1 MTATRWVVLFLMSL
15 AHALGS
21 LAALAVA
28 PLAPFL
34 VDGLRL
40 SRVEIGLFLPAVYLG
55 GVLMSLPAGSL
66 TERYGVGRPLVG
78 GLVLIAGAMGLTVIA
93 PVVPLLLAIL
103 VIAGFGFGML
113 NPTTGRAIYDWFPAR
128 ERGLAMG
135 VKQAG
140 LTLGG
145 IVSALLL
152 PPIALLLG
160 WRVAVLLG
168 AALSLVTAL
177 LVISTYREAPARVAQ
192 GTPSRTSFADLGP
205 VVRRTEVRVVLA
217 CGLGLGI
224 VQSSVLAYLVLYA
237 RDTFALSNVDAA
249 RLLALAHVGGA
260 AGRLGWGVVSD
271 RFFEGRRRPGLTL
284 NALIAAAGLVGFAL
298 GGALSPLWAGVIAFV
313 TGLGA
318 FGWVGLFFA
327 LMAEIGG
334 PRFAGLMT
342 GLGVI
347 FAWGGVL
354 VGPPLFGLVVE
365 ATDSYR
371 IGWLGLSVLAV
382 VVAAILPRL
391 RPLVQRSRDT

>member
-1 MTATRWVVLFLMSL
+1 MTPTRWVVLFLMSL

-93 PVVPLLLAIL
+93 PFVPLLLAIL
-103 VIAGFGFGML
+103 IIAGFGFGML

-192 GTPSRTSFADLGP
+192 GTPSTASFADLGP
-205 VVRRTEVRVVLA
+205 VVRRTEVQVVLA

-260 AGRLGWGVVSD
+260 VGRLGWGVVSD

-298 GGALSPLWAGVIAFV
+298 GGALSPLWAGAIAFL

-334 PRFAGLMT
+334 TRFAGLMT

-371 IGWLGLSVLAV
+371 IGWFGLSVLAV

-391 RPLVQRSRDT
+391 RPLVQRSQDT

>member
-1 MTATRWVVLFLMSL
+1 MLSLLTL

-34 VDGLRL
+34 LDGLGL
-40 SRVEIGLFLPAVYLG
+40 SRVEIGLLLPAVYLG
-55 GVLMSLPAGSL
+55 GVVLSLPAGSL
-66 TERYGVGRPLVG
+66 TERYGVRRPLAA
-78 GLVLIAGAMGLTVIA
+78 GLVLIAMAVALTAFVRI
-93 PVVPLLLAIL
+93 VLPLLALL
-103 VIAGFGFGML
+103 VIAGFGFSIL

-152 PPIALLLG
+152 PPIARALG
-160 WRVAVLLG
+160 WQAAVLLG
-168 AALSLVTAL
+168 ACLPFSTAL
-177 LVISTYREAPARVAQ
+177 LVLSCYREAPGRLAQ
-192 GTPSRTSFADLGP
+192 VTPGRPPLAELTPL
-205 VVRRTEVRVVLA
+205 VRRSGVMVVLA

-224 VQSSVLAYLVLYA
+224 VQSSLLAYLVLYA
-237 RDTFALSNVDAA
+237 RDTFALSSVDAA

-271 RFFEGRRRPGLTL
+271 RFFEGRRRPGLAL
-284 NALIAAAGLVGFAL
+284 NALVAALGLVVFGL
-298 GGALSPLWAGVIAFV
+298 GGTLSPLWAATVAFA

-334 PRFAGLMT
+334 ARFAGLMT

-354 VGPPLFGLVVE
+354 VGPPLFGVLVE
-365 ATDSYR
+365 ATDSYQ
-371 IGWLGLSVLAV
+371 IGWLGLSALAILVAV
-382 VVAAILPRL
+382 VLPRL
-391 RPLVQRSRDT
+391 QPLVQRTRDT

>member
-21 LAALAVA
+21 LAALAMA

-78 GLVLIAGAMGLTVIA
+78 GLVLIAGAMGLTVIV
-93 PVVPLLLAIL
+93 PVVPLLLAVL

-160 WRVAVLLG
+160 WRIAVLLG

-192 GTPSRTSFADLGP
+192 GTPSTTSFADLGP

-298 GGALSPLWAGVIAFV
+298 GGALSPLWAGVIAFL